1 MASAVPE
8 GFHTVTPYF
17 LVNDAAAFLEFLKRA
32 FGATEQFR
40 MPGPDGA
47 IMHAQTQIGSSKLM
61 LGSVPPG
68 HNAMPMMMYLYVP
81 DADAD
86 ADAAYAKAVAG
97 GGVSLHAPRDE
108 FYGDR
113 AGAVKD
119 PFGNSWWIAT
129 HKEDLTHAQISARA
143 EAAFNKK

>member
-17 LVNDAAAFLEFLKRA
+17 VVNDAAAFLEFLKRA

-40 MPGPDGA
+40 MPGPDGS
-47 IMHAQTQIGSSKLM
+47 IMHAQTQVGSSKLM
-61 LGSVPPG
+61 LGSAGPG

-81 DADAD
+81 DADA
-86 ADAAYAKAVAG
+86 AYAKAVAG
-97 GGVSLHAPRDE
+97 GGTSLHAPRDE

-129 HKEDLTHAQISARA
+129 HKEDLTHDQIAARA
-143 EAAFNKK
+143 EAAFKKK